1 MSRELATGTQSRGEK
16 RMSIFFLSATLC
28 LGGMFLAVDA
38 QRAKSRSRSFVV
50 DATQSQI
57 NIVLAQEGLIRKRYP
72 SHRIVAKA
80 FSGKIDLPR
89 EEARLKAEVE
99 AEVNSLTN
107 VDELMSE
114 FERKEFHHSL
124 RNQVLEAEKF
134 PAIKFAS
141 VSVAAVKQ
149 KGEDRSFTLTGDLM
163 MHGVTKRISFPV
175 EVTISADQIRATGEA
190 RLKQTDFAMK
200 PFEKG
205 MGLIRVGDELSVN
218 FQIIAKAAK
227 L

>member
-1 MSRELATGTQSRGEK
+1 MSRGLATAARMLREKSRWTLL
-16 RMSIFFLSATLC
+16 LSVALC
-28 LGGMFLAVDA
+28 LCGMLFPVNA
-38 QRAKSRSRSFVV
+38 QRAKPKSRSFVI
-50 DATQSQI
+50 DAAQSQI
-57 NIVLAQEGLIRKRYP
+57 NVILTQEGLVRKRYP
-72 SHRIVAKA
+72 THRVLAKT

-99 AEVNSLTN
+99 AEVVSLTN

-141 VSVAAVKQ
+141 VSVADVKQ
-149 KGEDRSFTLTGDLM
+149 KGEGRSFTLTGDLT
-163 MHGVTKRISFPV
+163 MHGVTKRVSFPV
-175 EVTISADQIRATGEA
+175 EVVISADQLRATGEA
-190 RLKQTDFAMK
+190 RLKQTDFSMK

-205 MGLIRVGDELSVN
+205 MGLIRVSDELTVN
-218 FQIIAKAAK
+218 FQIVAKAAK
-227 L
+227 P